1 MGLKPRSIRI
11 RLTLWYVSF
20 LAVLIFGFALAVYLF
35 VQSSLLRQVDQQLE
49 RDFTTVIH
57 IVSDEPGE
65 LGELAKHGT
74 VGLFGVA
81 EGNKITAATRGWRS
95 AGLDKVMGERR
106 HNQWSW
112 TAPDGQAYRV
122 KTGSVSVRDRIV
134 TIAIAQDELTF
145 HQSMHS
151 LAIILSFGIPCVL
164 ALGVIGG
171 YLLAGRVLSP
181 IGSIVSKVREIT
193 AERLSER
200 LPVDNPADE
209 FGQLALVFNETFTR
223 LEDSFARLRR
233 FTDDASHELRT
244 PLTAIR
250 SVGEV
255 GLQENI
261 SVSACREVIGSM
273 LEETDRLTK
282 LVDSLLTLSR
292 ADSGTVVTSH
302 TVTDLTELVAEVTD
316 CLIVLAEEKEQNLTL
331 VRSSPV
337 FAAVDRSIL
346 RQAVINLLDNAIK
359 FTPRSGH
366 LGVVVRITENGEA
379 AIEICDDGPGIAPK
393 ERALIFDRF
402 YRVDRGRSREIGGT
416 GLGLS
421 IARWAVEINN
431 GRIELESEEGE
442 GSTFRIVLPG
452 VRNI

>member
-1 MGLKPRSIRI
+1 MLKPRSIRI
-11 RLTLWYVSF
+11 RLTLWYLFF
-20 LAVLIFGFALAVYLF
+20 LAALILGFALAVYLF
-35 VQSSLLRQVDQQLE
+35 VQTSLLRQVDEQLE
-49 RDFTTVIH
+49 RDFTTVVH

-81 EGNKITAATRGWRS
+81 DGSKLTAATSGWLR

-106 HNQWSW
+106 LTRWSW
-112 TAPDGQAYRV
+112 IAPDGQTYRL
-122 KTGSVSVRDRIV
+122 KNGSFTVRSRIV
-134 TIAIAQDELTF
+134 TIAVAQNELIF
-145 HQSMHS
+145 RQSMHS
-151 LAIILSFGIPCVL
+151 LANILFFGIPCVL

-181 IGSIVSKVREIT
+181 IGAIVSKAREIT

-200 LPVDNPADE
+200 LPVDNPDDE
-209 FGQLALVFNETFTR
+209 FGQLALVFNATFTR

-273 LEETDRLTK
+273 LEEADRLTK

-292 ADSGTVVTSH
+292 ADSGTVATSH
-302 TVTDLTELVAEVTD
+302 TVTDLSELAAEVTD
-316 CLIVLAEEKEQNLTL
+316 CLIVLAEEKEQSLTL
-331 VRSSPV
+331 VQSQPV
-337 FAAVDRSIL
+337 LAAVDRSIL

-359 FTPRSGH
+359 FTPRTGH
-366 LGVVVRITENGEA
+366 IRVVVRVTENGEA
-379 AIEICDDGPGIAPK
+379 AIEILDDGPGIAP
-393 ERALIFDRF
+393 EHRALIFDRF
-402 YRVDRGRSREIGGT
+402 YRADRGRSREIGGT